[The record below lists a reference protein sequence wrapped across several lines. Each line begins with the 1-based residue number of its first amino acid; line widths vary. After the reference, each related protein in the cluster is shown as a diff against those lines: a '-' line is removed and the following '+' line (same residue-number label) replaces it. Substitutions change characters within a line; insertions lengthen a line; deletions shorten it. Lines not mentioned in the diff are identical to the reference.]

1 MRPHHSR
8 NNRGRARRACALAL
22 AGLAL
27 AGCAYL
33 PVDAEALRLRKAP
46 PQVFVAHGGPS
57 GELLAGPIAPAVP
70 EELVD
75 ATIGDELRMWLTPM
89 ERRLLAGA
97 SQSAA
102 VAVTGTPV
110 SWQPLASLDPPAAA
124 GAAMPVGA
132 AYRSVRGRV
141 CRDIRKSVERSERP
155 LEQQVTLCR
164 ADEGANLFV
173 WLVADSD
180 R

>member
-8 NNRGRARRACALAL
+8 SIALRAGALAL

-33 PVDAEALRLRKAP
+33 PLDMEMLRLRKAP
-46 PQVFVAHGGPS
+46 PEVFVARGGPS
-57 GELLAGPIAPAVP
+57 GELLAGPIAPSVP

-75 ATIGDELRMWLTPM
+75 ATIGDELRLWLTPV

-102 VAVTGTPV
+102 VAATGTPI
-110 SWQPLASLDPPAAA
+110 SWQPLAGLDPPVAA
-124 GAAMPVGA
+124 GAAMPVGD
-132 AYRSVRGRV
+132 AYRSVRGRI
-141 CRDIRKSVERSERP
+141 CRDVRQSVERSERP

-164 ADEGANLFV
+164 AHQGASLFV
-173 WLVADSD
+173 WLVAEGD

>member
-8 NNRGRARRACALAL
+8 SLAVVAL

-33 PVDAEALRLRKAP
+33 PLDNETLRLREAP
-46 PQVFVAHGGPS
+46 PEVFFVRGGPS
-57 GELLAGPIAPAVP
+57 GELLAGPIAPSVP
-70 EELVD
+70 EDLVD
-75 ATIGDELRMWLTPM
+75 ASIGDDLRLWLTPM

-102 VAVTGTPV
+102 VATTGTPV
-110 SWQPLASLDPPAAA
+110 SWQPVPDLDPPAAA
-124 GAAMPVGA
+124 GAAMPVGE
-132 AYRSVRGRV
+132 AYRSVRGRI
-141 CRDIRKSVERSERP
+141 CRDVRQSVERSERP

-164 ADEGANLFV
+164 EDEGASLFV
-173 WLVADSD
+173 W
-180 R
+180 

>member
-8 NNRGRARRACALAL
+8 NSAGRARRAAALTL

-46 PQVFVAHGGPS
+46 PEVFVAHGGPS
-57 GELLAGPIAPAVP
+57 GELLAGPIAPSMP

-75 ATIGDELRMWLTPM
+75 ATIGDELRMWLAPM

-110 SWQPLASLDPPAAA
+110 SWQPLANLDPPVAA
-124 GAAMPVGA
+124 GAAMPVSE
-132 AYRSVRGRV
+132 AYRSVRGRI
-141 CRDIRKSVERSERP
+141 CRDIRQSVERSERP

-164 ADEGANLFV
+164 ADQGANLFV
-173 WLVADSD
+173 WLVADGD

>member
-1 MRPHHSR
+1 MRRHH
-8 NNRGRARRACALAL
+8 NRSLALLAL

-33 PVDAEALRLRKAP
+33 PLDGETLRLRKAP
-46 PQVFVAHGGPS
+46 PDVLVVRDGPS
-57 GELLAGPIAPAVP
+57 GELLAGPIAPSVP
-70 EELVD
+70 EDLVD
-75 ATIGDELRMWLTPM
+75 ATIGDDLRIWLTPM

-97 SQSAA
+97 SQTAA

-110 SWQPLASLDPPAAA
+110 SWPSIANLDPPAAA
-124 GAAMPVGA
+124 GAAMPVGE
-132 AYRSVRGRV
+132 AYRSVRGRI
-141 CRDIRKSVERSERP
+141 CRDVRQSVERSERP

-164 ADEGANLFV
+164 EDQGANLFV
-173 WLVADSD
+173 WLVASGD

>member
-1 MRPHHSR
+1 MPPHHSR
-8 NNRGRARRACALAL
+8 SRALGAGALAL

-33 PVDAEALRLRKAP
+33 PLDMETLRLRKP
-46 PQVFVAHGGPS
+46 PPELFVASRGPS
-57 GELLAGPIAPAVP
+57 GELLAGPIAPSVP

-75 ATIGDELRMWLTPM
+75 ATIGDDLRLWLTPM
-89 ERRLLAGA
+89 ERRLLAGV
-97 SQSAA
+97 SQNAA

-110 SWQPLASLDPPAAA
+110 SWQPLDGLDPPVAA
-124 GAAMPVGA
+124 GAAMPVGD
-132 AYRSVRGRV
+132 AYRSVRGRI
-141 CRDIRKSVERSERP
+141 CRDVRQSVERSDRP

-164 ADEGANLFV
+164 EDQGANLFV
-173 WLVADSD
+173 WLVADGD